1 MNREMAKDLMGI
13 SRFNFILLTD
23 IFYELASQ
31 IVLLNES
38 ELYLRPIE
46 QPLFVSSQF
55 AFGPDEPAELSRSPH
70 DGPTEYRC
78 PFNVQ
83 GLVGG
88 T

>member
-55 AFGPDEPAELSRSPH
+55 AFGPDEPVRLSRSP
-70 DGPTEYRC
+70 PWWAYRISV
-78 PFNVQ
+78 PFYAE